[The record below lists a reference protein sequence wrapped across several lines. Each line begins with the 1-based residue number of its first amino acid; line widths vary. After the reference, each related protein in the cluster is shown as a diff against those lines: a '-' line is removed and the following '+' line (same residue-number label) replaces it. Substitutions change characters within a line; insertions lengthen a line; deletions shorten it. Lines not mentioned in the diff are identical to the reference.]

1 MLQDLHQRAGVAHL
15 ALPGTHGKA
24 FYLELRHFRCFVAV
38 AEELHFGH
46 SAQRLNRSQPP
57 VSLTINERESEL
69 GLRLFGLTS
78 RRIART
84 PQGEYVLRDAR
95 AIRADRVT

>member
-15 ALPGTHGKA
+15 ALPGTPENL
-24 FYLELRHFRCFVAV
+24 FLELRHFRCFVAV